1 MICSLWEI
9 DVCQTGIPRSSCKML
24 KHIPQHIKCLH
35 IHILGSLKKS
45 FWILVVIPLL
55 NSKSFFGEANW
66 IMRKWLTLSLSEWN
80 IIHCK
85 FCPNLVFERKQIEK
99 SEEIIARKFVQILFS
114 KQQMA
119 EKRPNGC
126 GAIARNR
133 NPLMICA
140 KKTAAITITTKE

>member
-1 MICSLWEI
+1 M
-9 DVCQTGIPRSSCKML
+9 
-24 KHIPQHIKCLH
+24 
-35 IHILGSLKKS
+35 
-45 FWILVVIPLL
+45 
-55 NSKSFFGEANW
+55 
-66 IMRKWLTLSLSEWN
+66 
-80 IIHCK
+80 
-85 FCPNLVFERKQIEK
+85 KQIDK
-99 SEEIIARKFVQILFS
+99 SEEIIAGKFVQILFS